1 MRLGMLIDLA
11 RCIGCNACAVAC
23 KMENET
29 PTGKFNTWIES
40 WDVKDEN
47 GYIRRANVPKQCNH
61 CDNPVCVE
69 VCPTEASYIAE
80 DGTVQVDFE
89 KCIGCQACIAA
100 CPYQVR
106 WLDEESNTVHKCTF
120 CHHRTTNGM
129 LPACVMMCV
138 AGARMFGDLD
148 DPESDISKRMA
159 EVETEVL
166 MPETEMGPAIYYIG
180 LDKTLG
186 MERVSAVHQ
195 GGNVKTPFGA
205 DAAATDE
212 AAAEPAEE
220 AAAETTDEAVEE
232 PAEETAEETTE
243 A

>member
-106 WLDEESNTVHKCTF
+106 VHNEKTGTVDKCRF
-120 CHHRTTNGM
+120 CTVSAETSGTKM
-129 LPACVMMCV
+129 CSCVEACLT
-138 AGARMFGDLD
+138 GARIFGDLD
-148 DPESDISKRMA
+148 DPASDISK
-159 EVETEVL
+159 E
-166 MPETEMGPAIYYIG
+166 I
-180 LDKTLG
+180 
-186 MERVSAVHQ
+186 
-195 GGNVKTPFGA
+195 
-205 DAAATDE
+205 AATNAQPIAGDL
-212 AAAEPAEE
+212 
-220 AAAETTDEAVEE
+220 TKSKVFYVR
-232 PAEETAEETTE
+232 
-243 A
+243 

>member
-11 RCIGCNACAVAC
+11 KCIGCNACAVAC
-23 KMENET
+23 KMENDT

-40 WDVKDEN
+40 WDVRDEN
-47 GYIRRANVPKQCNH
+47 GYVRRANVPKQCNH

-80 DGTVQVDFE
+80 DGTVQIDQE
-89 KCIGCQACIAA
+89 KCINCGACITA
-100 CPYQVR
+100 CPYEVR
-106 WLDEESNTVHKCTF
+106 WVDEDSNTVRKCTF
-120 CHHRTTNGM
+120 CHHRTENGM

-148 DPESDISKRMA
+148 DPDSDISKKMA

-166 MPETEMGPAIYYIG
+166 MPETEMGPAIYYVG

-195 GGNVKTPFGA
+195 GGNVKTPYGA
-205 DAAATDE
+205 DDAAATSDEDETE
-212 AAAEPAEE
+212 AAEAE
-220 AAAETTDEAVEE
+220 AETD
-232 PAEETAEETTE
+232 EETAE

>member
-89 KCIGCQACIAA
+89 KCIGCQACITA

-129 LPACVMMCV
+129 LPACVMM
-138 AGARMFGDLD
+138 
-148 DPESDISKRMA
+148 
-159 EVETEVL
+159 
-166 MPETEMGPAIYYIG
+166 
-180 LDKTLG
+180 
-186 MERVSAVHQ
+186 
-195 GGNVKTPFGA
+195 
-205 DAAATDE
+205 
-212 AAAEPAEE
+212 
-220 AAAETTDEAVEE
+220 
-232 PAEETAEETTE
+232 
-243 A
+243 